1 MRACYEGRRV
11 NQPIGRSLRRTLLAA
26 SLPVYALLYAPLA
39 LIAIFSFAP
48 APAATGHSLYW
59 YAELIHA
66 PEVIAALRRSLTLAI
81 GSSILGTIARHAHGV
96 RPLPVPRPAG
106 EGLLAA
112 MPSLIIYTP
121 IIMPSLVFGISE
133 LIFFNFVH
141 QATGLLAAG
150 LLTMGIAHVT
160 FQAPYVALV
169 VFARLSGLDANL
181 FEASHDLYADGWRS
195 FIHLT
200 LPIIRP
206 ALIGG
211 FLLAF
216 TLSIDDFT
224 ISYFT
229 AGPGSTTL
237 PIYIYSAV
245 ARKGVSPDINA
256 LATLMIATVIGVGL
270 LQYVFTRNRVR
281 RPLAQ
286 TGA

>member
-1 MRACYEGRRV
+1 M
-11 NQPIGRSLRRTLLAA
+11 NHSMGRSIRRILLAA

-48 APAATGHSLYW
+48 APAASGHGLYW
-59 YAELIHA
+59 YAELIRA
-66 PEVIAALRRSLTLAI
+66 PEVIAAFRRSIMLAI
-81 GSSILGTIARHAHGV
+81 GSSLLGTVLGTMM
-96 RPLPVPRPAG
+96 G
-106 EGLLAA
+106 FGLYRFRDRQAKGWLAA
-112 MPSLIIYTP
+112 LPSLIIYTP

-133 LIFFNFVH
+133 LIFFNFLH

-181 FEASHDLYADGWRS
+181 FEAAQDLYADGWRS
-195 FIHLT
+195 FVHLT
-200 LPIIRP
+200 LPIVRP

-211 FLLAF
+211 CLLAF

-256 LATLMIATVIGVGL
+256 LATLMISAVIGVGL
-270 LQYVFTRNRVR
+270 LQYAFTRNRAR
-281 RPLAQ
+281 RMLAR
-286 TGA
+286 TGG

>member
-1 MRACYEGRRV
+1 MS
-11 NQPIGRSLRRTLLAA
+11 QSIGRPIRRALLAA
-26 SLPVYALLYAPLA
+26 SLPVYALLYAPLV
-39 LIAIFSFAP
+39 LIALFSFAP
-48 APAATGHSLYW
+48 APAATGHGLYW
-59 YAELIHA
+59 YAELIRS
-66 PEVIAALRRSLTLAI
+66 PEVIAAFRRSLTLAF
-81 GSSILGTIARHAHGV
+81 GSSILGTLLGTLMGFGLYRF
-96 RPLPVPRPAG
+96 RDRQTKR
-106 EGLLAA
+106 LLAA
-112 MPSLIIYTP
+112 IPSLIIYTP

-141 QATGLLAAG
+141 RATGLLAAG
-150 LLTMGIAHVT
+150 LPTMGIAHVT

-181 FEASHDLYADGWRS
+181 FEAAHDLYADGWQA

-200 LPIIRP
+200 VPIIRP
-206 ALIGG
+206 ALLGG

-245 ARKGVSPDINA
+245 SRKGISPDINA
-256 LATLMIATVIGVGL
+256 LATLMISTVIGVGL

-281 RPLAQ
+281 RPPAR
-286 TGA
+286 TAG